1 MIDIWGDGESR
12 REFMYAGDFAQIVPQ
27 VLEKFDEIPTV
38 MNIGLGHDFTINEYY
53 EMVAKVIGVDV
64 EFTHDLTKPSG
75 ISINDCEKLH
85 RPLSKRLDEIDPIPD
100 AYYLEVCSEQSEV
113 QPNEEETASA
123 SVPNSLAKEK

>member
-1 MIDIWGDGESR
+1 MAKISPQTLEAIQREAEAIAVQTGLTAQGVTVKSVNYVREAGIWYLRVS
-12 REFMYAGDFAQIVPQ
+12 
-27 VLEKFDEIPTV
+27 
-38 MNIGLGHDFTINEYY
+38 
-53 EMVAKVIGVDV
+53 
-64 EFTHDLTKPSG
+64 LTKPSG